1 MTTLDARPGRSLPPL
16 GDGTRRVLEIAD
28 GVAGAYA
35 GMYLAAFGFAVTRV
49 VAEALGTTPVGLT
62 APEYADIGPVANAFL
77 ARGKATAAIDP
88 AGDEGRT
95 RLAEL
100 VSEADLVIEQLTP
113 ERRTLLGEEYARA
126 VAARTDLVVV
136 SITPY
141 GRTGPQAREAATEI
155 VIDATGGWLQHV
167 GEPGRGPIRP
177 AGHQSEIMGALAAVT
192 AGVATLIEAD
202 ETGRGDVVDLALR
215 ECVTWFQMNP
225 TTVYSYSGSIGHR
238 TGGASDVNY
247 PQGVFACGDGL
258 VGINVLYYVEWF
270 HFCDLMERPGWK
282 TDPRLETPLLR
293 YENRALIDEVLLP
306 WLEARTAD
314 EIFAAGQ
321 ANRLP
326 FGKVNSP
333 AELLRSAQLRS
344 RGFWRDE
351 ELFGRRVVLP
361 AVPAVFT

>member
-1 MTTLDARPGRSLPPL
+1 
-16 GDGTRRVLEIAD
+16 
-28 GVAGAYA
+28 
-35 GMYLAAFGFAVTRV
+35 VTRV
-49 VAEALGTTPVGLT
+49 VAGALGTTADGFT
-62 APEYADIGPVANAFL
+62 APEYADVGPVASAFL
-77 ARGKATAAIDP
+77 ARGKTAAEIDVTGD
-88 AGDEGRT
+88 AGRA

-100 VSEADLVIEQLTP
+100 VSTADLVIEQLTP
-113 ERRTLLGEEYARA
+113 ARRRLLGEEYARA
-126 VAARTDLVVV
+126 VAARPDRVVV

-141 GRTGPQAREAATEI
+141 GLTGPRSEEAATEI
-155 VIDATGGWLQHV
+155 VIDAAGGWLQHV
-167 GEPGRGPIRP
+167 GEPEEGPIRP

-192 AGVATLIEAD
+192 AGLASLIEAE
-202 ETGRGDVVDLALR
+202 ETGRGDVVDLALS

-247 PQGVFACGDGL
+247 PQGVFTCADGL

-293 YENRALIDEVLLP
+293 YENRAVIDEVLLP
-306 WLEARTAD
+306 WLAARTAD

-326 FGKVNSP
+326 FGKVSSP
-333 AELLRSAQLRS
+333 AELLRSAQLGS
-344 RGFWRDE
+344 RGFWRQE
-351 ELFGRRVVLP
+351 ELHGRSVVLP